1 MSTLDGQ
8 LLKFR
13 TGNHRSLR
21 DEQELSFV
29 ASDGADSRLVRPGGV
44 DEQLLPV
51 LALYGANA
59 SGKSNVF
66 DAINFAQR
74 AVVLSH
80 RSWEPD
86 AGVARQPFALRVS
99 REEPSLYVFDL
110 VLNEVRFQYGF
121 AVDDSAVVEEWLH
134 SWPHGRKQ
142 ELFSRDRA
150 SFDFNRYLH
159 GENKAIEALTRPNS
173 LFLSAAAQNNH
184 ESLRPIYEWFSTRLR
199 VNPMSSH
206 FLPTVPWR
214 GSTGWWSQFVAEAQ
228 DEGSGERR
236 ERVRAL
242 LASSDLGIEDFRVDE
257 ERIPQPPRAGSGE
270 PRIQVRRR
278 LSFAHQSKDSV
289 SAWLDFD
296 QESMGTQTLIRLLPD
311 LVQLLEIGGVLV
323 VDELN
328 SLHPMLSLAILRI
341 FQDPKRNPNGT
352 QLLFNTHDASL
363 LGNLLCDPAPLR
375 RDQVWLTEKD
385 LEGASH
391 IYPLTDYKPRQSENL
406 ERGYLQGRYGAV
418 PFLGDV
424 GWPTKADAPGKD
436 AK

>member
-1 MSTLDGQ
+1 MHNMSTLDGQ

-29 ASDGADSRLVRPGGV
+29 ASDGADNRLVRPGGV
-44 DEQLLPV
+44 DEPLLPV

-66 DAINFAQR
+66 DAIQFAQR

-142 ELFSRDRA
+142 ELFSRDRG

-173 LFLSAAAQNNH
+173 LFLSAA
-184 ESLRPIYEWFSTRLR
+184 
-199 VNPMSSH
+199 
-206 FLPTVPWR
+206 
-214 GSTGWWSQFVAEAQ
+214 
-228 DEGSGERR
+228 
-236 ERVRAL
+236 
-242 LASSDLGIEDFRVDE
+242 
-257 ERIPQPPRAGSGE
+257 
-270 PRIQVRRR
+270 
-278 LSFAHQSKDSV
+278 
-289 SAWLDFD
+289 
-296 QESMGTQTLIRLLPD
+296 
-311 LVQLLEIGGVLV
+311 
-323 VDELN
+323 
-328 SLHPMLSLAILRI
+328 
-341 FQDPKRNPNGT
+341 
-352 QLLFNTHDASL
+352 
-363 LGNLLCDPAPLR
+363 
-375 RDQVWLTEKD
+375 
-385 LEGASH
+385 
-391 IYPLTDYKPRQSENL
+391 
-406 ERGYLQGRYGAV
+406 
-418 PFLGDV
+418 
-424 GWPTKADAPGKD
+424 
-436 AK
+436 